1 MDLLDSCVEN
11 NVNTISVELCF
22 RILGDTFRVGIENV
36 VTRLNDVDSDF
47 FPA

>member
-11 NVNTISVELCF
+11 DLNTISVKLCL

-36 VTRLNDVDSDF
+36 IARLNDVDPNF